1 METKKII
8 EALAAL
14 AQETRLSIFRLLVQA
29 GEEGIAAGKLAETL
43 SAPSPTLSFHLQQ
56 LRHAGLINSTRKGTQ
71 IFYCAS
77 FGDDGEKCL
86 NADYFGFLVVVVI
99 SVVCLSMVMKVS
111 WGMMLIVVLL
121 NFSLSRL
128 R

>member
-29 GEEGIAAGKLAETL
+29 GEEGIAAGSLAETL
-43 SAPSPTLSFHLQQ
+43 SAPAPTLSFHLQQ

-71 IFYCAS
+71 IIYSAS
-77 FGDDGEKCL
+77 YPTMNDLILYLTESCCQGKACGEDKICSPL
-86 NADYFGFLVVVVI
+86 MERKSA
-99 SVVCLSMVMKVS
+99 
-111 WGMMLIVVLL
+111 
-121 NFSLSRL
+121 
-128 R
+128 